1 MIFLALIAMV
11 SGLTQEDC
19 IAQISSLT
27 FEKACVSLLFSK
39 ALGYSIVLASFML
52 KFPQILKIIQKKSVE
67 GISLT
72 TFYMET
78 LSFTLNGAY
87 GVHRKMPLSTYGET
101 LTISVQCI
109 LQVLLF
115 WLYGSLSKLHK
126 LLVFL
131 AFTTLWILPLYG
143 ELLPEPY
150 AVYLPDSFWA
160 YIQVYNILMNVVT
173 KYTQIKENYSNG
185 STGNLSFITNF
196 LNLAGSVSRI
206 LTTLAELNDPALL
219 ASYVIGTFLNGLVV
233 LQFWLYWSEKPK
245 KA

>member
-1 MIFLALIAMV
+1 MLFLCLITLV

-19 IAQISSLT
+19 INQLSSFT

-39 ALGYSIVLASFML
+39 ALGYGIVLASFML
-52 KFPQILKIIQKKSVE
+52 KFPQILKIVQKKSVE

-87 GVHRKMPLSTYGET
+87 GVHRKMPISTYGES
-101 LTISVQCI
+101 LTVSVQCV
-109 LQVLLF
+109 LQVLLY
-115 WLYGSLSKLHK
+115 WMYGSLSKFHK
-126 LLVFL
+126 FLVFSG
-131 AFTTLWILPLYG
+131 FFILWILPLYG
-143 ELLPEPY
+143 ELLPQPY
-150 AVYLPDSFWA
+150 AIFLPESFWA

-173 KYTQIKENYSNG
+173 KCTQIKENYSNG

-196 LNLAGSVSRI
+196 LNFAGCVSRI
-206 LTTLAELNDPALL
+206 ITTLAELSDSLL
-219 ASYVIGTFLNGLVV
+219 LTNYLIGTALNGFII
-233 LQFWLYWSEKPK
+233 LQFWVYWNEKPK